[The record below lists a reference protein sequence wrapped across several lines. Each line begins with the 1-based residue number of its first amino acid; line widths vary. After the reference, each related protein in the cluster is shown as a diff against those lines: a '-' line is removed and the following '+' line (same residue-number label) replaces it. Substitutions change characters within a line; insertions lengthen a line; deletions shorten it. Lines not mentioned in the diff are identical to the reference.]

1 MSLLTRWGFNRRER
15 TAIIVLT
22 LTLLSG
28 IAVDYFRNQAFHKEL
43 NRFSADDSVTVA
55 KLIQF
60 NEKAENL
67 PSDALLNENS
77 EIISQSPP
85 LIDINSASYSEL
97 QNLPGIGPVIAQ
109 RIVDYRSANGAF
121 SAIDS
126 LINVK
131 GIGKEKMNQLRNLI
145 TIQKSRGE
153 D

>member
-1 MSLLTRWGFNRRER
+1 MSLLTKWGFNRRER
-15 TAIIVLT
+15 TAIVLLT
-22 LTLLSG
+22 LTLLIG
-28 IAVDYFRNQAFHKEL
+28 IAVDYFKDMAFHKEL
-43 NRFSADDSVTVA
+43 NRLSADDSIAVTQ
-55 KLIQF
+55 LLQF
-60 NEKAENL
+60 TEKTENL
-67 PSDALLNENS
+67 LSDALLNENS
-77 EIISQSPP
+77 EPIYPTAH

-97 QNLPGIGPVIAQ
+97 QTLPGIGPVIAQ

-145 TIQKSRGE
+145 TIQKPRGE